1 MVVVWQFDNLAQSLQ
16 SLSFMPDP
24 QPRQGGYMEHRPQGK
39 SWVFMRF
46 PHLLMP
52 TSATMRD
59 NDRRL
64 MAASRAFDVNNDDK
78 SNAVPSVP
86 SEKGDCGQ

>member
-1 MVVVWQFDNLAQSLQ
+1 
-16 SLSFMPDP
+16 
-24 QPRQGGYMEHRPQGK
+24 
-39 SWVFMRF
+39 MRF